1 LESSKAI
8 REREAAALREWFET
22 QKRFGSW
29 SAMERALMITK
40 DYLRHVKT
48 GEKRAVDPVLRAKL
62 FETTGLEIFRPI
74 KLKGISKKRS
84 RIHPQTTIKKDVASS
99 SKITEV
105 RPTVVSLPSRAE
117 DDAFA
122 RADSVKMMLI
132 KLADELE
139 FFKKST
145 AARKTFRRIVPG
157 EDVGYI
163 TTLLRALY
171 DEDQFQRW
179 LLFSEYKLKSKE
191 DSRD

>member
-1 LESSKAI
+1 
-8 REREAAALREWFET
+8 
-22 QKRFGSW
+22 
-29 SAMERALMITK
+29 MERALMITK

-62 FETTGLEIFRPI
+62 FQTTGLEIFRPI
-74 KLKGISKKRS
+74 KLKGISQKRS
-84 RIHPQTTIKKDVASS
+84 RSHPQSTIKNDVASS
-99 SKITEV
+99 FEITGA
-105 RPTVVSLPSRAE
+105 RPTVGPLQSRAQG
-117 DDAFA
+117 DAFA
-122 RADSVKMMLI
+122 RADRVKMILI

-139 FFKKST
+139 FFKKSP